1 MAPWAGVAEIL
12 GGRTAL
18 GHLSKAEDLRE
29 AVRAGL
35 PLLALHSLQESLQLS
50 RESLSRLLS
59 MPERTLARRQKQA
72 RLTAGESDRLVRAAR
87 VMAHAVRVLGSR
99 DKAAHWLRTANRALD
114 DTTPISLLDTDIG
127 AQQVSEVLGRI
138 EYGVYS

>member
-12 GGRTAL
+12 GGRAAL

-35 PLLALHSLQESLQLS
+35 PLIALHSLQESLQLS
-50 RESLSRLLS
+50 RESLSRMLS

-72 RLTAGESDRLVRAAR
+72 RLSADESDRVVRVAR
-87 VMAHAVRVLGSR
+87 VMAHAIQVLGSR
-99 DKAAHWLRTANRALD
+99 EKAAQWLRGPNRALD
-114 DTTPISLLDTDIG
+114 AATPISLLDTDIG
-127 AQQVSEVLGRI
+127 AQQVSEILGRI
-138 EYGVYS
+138 EYGIYS